1 MKRVFALGLALVA
14 ALTLTGCG
22 PGDPLD
28 SQSGEGG
35 PIVVGSADF
44 AESEL
49 LMEIYAEA
57 LRSTGAEVRTKGR
70 IGAREVYVKAVRQ
83 GELSVIPDY
92 TGNLLKYLDE
102 KAQATRSQPVYDA
115 LDKALPA
122 ELGVLQYSPA
132 EDSDVLTVT
141 AETAASGLRSM
152 ADLGPR
158 CGELVLGAP
167 AEWKSRW
174 KDRIAELYGCTFRE
188 IRELQAGSITVDALL
203 SDKIQ
208 VANLFSTSAAIE
220 RNNLVTLE
228 DPKDMFPAQNVVP
241 LVHRGDLNQ
250 QQIDA
255 LNRVSKALTT
265 TKLTELNKRMVV
277 DKANAADLAKTF
289 VSRLGR

>member
-1 MKRVFALGLALVA
+1 MRRVFALGLALVA
-14 ALTLTGCG
+14 TLTLTGCG
-22 PGDPLD
+22 SGDPLESGSG
-28 SQSGEGG
+28 SQG

-92 TGNLLKYLDE
+92 TGNLLKYVNE
-102 KAQATRSQPVYDA
+102 KAQATKSQPVYDA
-115 LDKALPA
+115 LKQSLPPQ
-122 ELGVLQYSPA
+122 LGVLQYSPA

-167 AEWKSRW
+167 AEWKVRW
-174 KDRIAELYGCTFRE
+174 KDRIAEVYGCTFSE
-188 IRELQAGSITVDALL
+188 IRELQAGSVTVDALL
-203 SDKIQ
+203 GGEVQ
-208 VANLFSTSAAIE
+208 VANLFSTSAAID
-220 RNNLVTLE
+220 RNNLVKLA
-228 DPKDMFPAQNVVP
+228 DPKNMFPAQNVVP
-241 LVHRGDLNQ
+241 LVHRGDLNRQ
-250 QQIDA
+250 QTDA
-255 LNRVSKALTT
+255 LNRVSQALTT
-265 TKLTELNKRMVV
+265 TKLAELNKRLMV
-277 DKANAADLAKTF
+277 DKANPADLAKTF
-289 VSRLGR
+289 VTGVGV